1 MSRFLSVVAAMAV
14 CASFSGCGLLN
25 FGGGGGYKPKECFNN
40 AYAGDLGDAKVGRSV
55 TYAMEAAGS
64 KTLMTTKIVG
74 QDGGA
79 WWIES
84 WMENP
89 NMNLGYLY
97 KVGSDKKVSE
107 AYVANKDDKEWTK
120 IDVKEPPKMDA
131 PAGGQKPTIKESN
144 EKKDVKAGGFDCK
157 RLDVTVNV
165 QGKDYTSTTWYSK
178 DVWKI
183 AMPSEHGG
191 AVAMEASGSKTS
203 LEAKAE
209 DAKPTIEL
217 PAKK

>member
-1 MSRFLSVVAAMAV
+1 
-14 CASFSGCGLLN
+14 
-25 FGGGGGYKPKECFNN
+25 
-40 AYAGDLGDAKVGRSV
+40 
-55 TYAMEAAGS
+55 
-64 KTLMTTKIVG
+64 
-74 QDGGA
+74 
-79 WWIES
+79 
-84 WMENP
+84 
-89 NMNLGYLY
+89 
-97 KVGSDKKVSE
+97 
-107 AYVANKDDKEWTK
+107 
-120 IDVKEPPKMDA
+120 MDA
-131 PAGGQKPTIKESN
+131 PQGAQKPTIKESN
-144 EKKDVKAGGFDCK
+144 EKKEVKAGSFDSK

-203 LEAKAE
+203 LEAKAD